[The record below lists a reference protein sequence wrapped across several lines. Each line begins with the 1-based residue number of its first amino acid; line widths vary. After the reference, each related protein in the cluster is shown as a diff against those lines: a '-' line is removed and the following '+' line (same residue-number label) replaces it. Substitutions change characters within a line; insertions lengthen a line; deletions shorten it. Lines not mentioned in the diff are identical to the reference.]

1 MTEAPELEAVKLP
14 TSPTTSTTI
23 ATEEVEKE
31 EEETPAVT
39 SSISNKVD
47 DDMAA
52 IFKEVDEL
60 AKIDTTESSSSAT
73 AEDANIKKVK
83 KSASRFAT
91 SLGLLTKDI
100 DSKLG
105 ISSTVQ
111 KIDTKLQASERTKQA
126 MNTVSS
132 TASNIDSKLHISE
145 TTRSTA
151 EKVGSSSAAKNIRS
165 TVGGV
170 LEGAGNG
177 WKQLDQKHGITSKT
191 AGFFSSSVDFLT
203 AKLDP
208 KAAAASSAAPTAK
221 PDAGLSDALNEVQK
235 D

>member
-1 MTEAPELEAVKLP
+1 MTDTTADLEAVELP
-14 TSPTTSTTI
+14 TSPTASTTI

-31 EEETPAVT
+31 EEETPVAT
-39 SSISNKVD
+39 SSINSKVD
-47 DDMAA
+47 EDMAA

-60 AKIDTTESSSSAT
+60 AKIDTTESTSSAT
-73 AEDANIKKVK
+73 NENPDVEKVK

-105 ISSTVQ
+105 ISTTVQ
-111 KIDTKLQASERTKQA
+111 KIDTKLHATERTKQA
-126 MNTVSS
+126 INAVST
-132 TASNIDSKLHISE
+132 TASSIDTKLHISE

-170 LEGAGNG
+170 WEGAGNG
-177 WKQLDQKHGITSKT
+177 WKQLDQKHGITTKT

-203 AKLDP
+203 TKLDP
-208 KAAAASSAAPTAK
+208 KAAANSSKPGAK
-221 PDAGLSDALNEVQK
+221 D
-235 D
+235 